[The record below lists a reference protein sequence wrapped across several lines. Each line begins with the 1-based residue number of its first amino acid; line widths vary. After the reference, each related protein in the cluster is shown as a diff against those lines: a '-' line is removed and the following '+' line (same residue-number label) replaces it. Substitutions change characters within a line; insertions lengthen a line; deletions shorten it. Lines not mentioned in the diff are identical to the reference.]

1 MRSIPTNAYA
11 PHVPRLTH
19 RLLEWW
25 RRPLRRAGTA
35 QALAAMARAPQP
47 GVSADELARVRARS
61 AVIWGVG
68 DRVLPLED
76 GRRTAAILHA
86 PLWTIQGAGHL
97 APLSDPRPTARLIE
111 RLAR

>member
-1 MRSIPTNAYA
+1 
-11 PHVPRLTH
+11 
-19 RLLEWW
+19 
-25 RRPLRRAGTA
+25 
-35 QALAAMARAPQP
+35 
-47 GVSADELARVRARS
+47 
-61 AVIWGVG
+61 VIWGVG